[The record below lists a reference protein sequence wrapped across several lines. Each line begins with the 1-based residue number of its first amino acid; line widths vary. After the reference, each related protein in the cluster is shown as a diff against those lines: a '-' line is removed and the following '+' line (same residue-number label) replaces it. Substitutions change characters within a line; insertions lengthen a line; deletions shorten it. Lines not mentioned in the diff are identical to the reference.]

1 MKIYTIGFTKKSAN
15 TFFELIKKNGIQQL
29 IDIRLNNK
37 SQLAG
42 FAKRDDLQYFLKVIC
57 NAKYIHEPLLAPSQE
72 ILDIYKKKKG
82 TWRDY
87 EINFLR
93 LIEDRKI
100 EEKIKKQIFEIPTVL
115 LCSEPTAQFCHRRLV
130 AEYFQTKWGGVDIQH
145 L

>member
-93 LIEDRKI
+93 LI
-100 EEKIKKQIFEIPTVL
+100 
-115 LCSEPTAQFCHRRLV
+115 
-130 AEYFQTKWGGVDIQH
+130 
-145 L
+145 